1 MLLKMGDGR
10 GRGREMKD
18 ERRTPYAAVRAA
30 ELTMVA
36 IIGSVGV
43 WYGHDV
49 VIRALQL
56 VVDGIIG

>member
-1 MLLKMGDGR
+1 MLLRMRD

-18 ERRTPYAAVRAA
+18 ERRTPFAAVLAA

-49 VIRALQL
+49 VIRTLQF
-56 VVDGIIG
+56 VIGGMVG